1 MKTLYLL
8 MGLAAMTA
16 MGCSDDDVGSPC
28 APSRP
33 QGQRC
38 DVNSGDGG
46 TAGCFQGSE
55 VYIETQSLQC
65 RSRICLVYRFSEATA
80 VRATEAANR
89 VYCTCR
95 CGVPPS
101 LAATTESSVLCT
113 CPESFSCV
121 SIAGEQYNEGVRG
134 SYCVRTNTVQTTAAR

>member
-8 MGLAAMTA
+8 MGLAAMA
-16 MGCSDDDVGSPC
+16 VMGCSDDDVGSPC

-95 CGVPPS
+95 CGVPES
-101 LAATTESSVLCT
+101 LRATTDPSVLCQCPTGFT
-113 CPESFSCV
+113 CV
-121 SIAGEQYNEGVRG
+121 TNLAGEQYSEVVRG
-134 SYCVRTNTVQTTAAR
+134 SYCVRTSTIGM